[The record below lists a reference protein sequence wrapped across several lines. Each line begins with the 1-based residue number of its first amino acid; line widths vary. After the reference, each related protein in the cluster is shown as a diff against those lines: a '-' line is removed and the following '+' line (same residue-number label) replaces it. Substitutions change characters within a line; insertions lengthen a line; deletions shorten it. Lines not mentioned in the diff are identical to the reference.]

1 MQRPQRYKL
10 LLDENISPRTRFPIL
25 NSRHDIKHL
34 VHDLKKCGITDLEV
48 YILAKKTK
56 RLIVTFNKK
65 HFEKIAGKNKD
76 TGIIAVSTNISD
88 EQIDK
93 KMTSLL
99 SRKKKNGLYR
109 KFHYISLP

>member
-1 MQRPQRYKL
+1 MQKPQRYKL

-34 VHDLKKCGITDLEV
+34 VHDLKKSGISDLEV

-65 HFEKIAGKNKD
+65 HFEKVGGKNKD
-76 TGIIAVSTNISD
+76 TGVIAVSTNVSD

-93 KMTSLL
+93 KITSLL
-99 SRKKKNGLYR
+99 SRKKKRELYR
-109 KFHYISLP
+109 KFHFITLP